1 MSWSVNL
8 LSKLSESISVKSY
21 DRNSEILGRSQI
33 YFNYRQIQR
42 LLNMSEEASR
52 VPIVD
57 RKSRPDLKLQEKWS
71 LVAFCMENYDWEN
84 RRIADGRR
92 KEAMDRFEVTRMT
105 VTNVVADYVQQICSG
120 SIYPDLAPKS
130 RSGRESIRTQEIEE
144 QILALLRQ
152 RFPKEWVI
160 QRKIGTVR

>member
-1 MSWSVNL
+1 
-8 LSKLSESISVKSY
+8 
-21 DRNSEILGRSQI
+21 
-33 YFNYRQIQR
+33 
-42 LLNMSEEASR
+42 
-52 VPIVD
+52 
-57 RKSRPDLKLQEKWS
+57 
-71 LVAFCMENYDWEN
+71 
-84 RRIADGRR
+84 
-92 KEAMDRFEVTRMT
+92 MDRFEVTRMT